1 MGFSFA
7 FGNHGVREPKL
18 QKKLLKHFH
27 VAARHIATAGR
38 QFPIT
43 ARIDIQSGIEGLL
56 NRRSEAELVGL
67 FTPNSHEPLTFAQML
82 GGPHVFADIG
92 PLQYDEM
99 DIGEAAP
106 VRCLKN
112 GLWFG
117 SDKVPFAI
125 LLASGGRFGFQ
136 AGVSVEIAVPVGEQG
151 A

>member
-1 MGFSFA
+1 MLSGKSASSRWESAFGSSSGCIRLCSQGKPTESWYQLHMGFSFA

-18 QKKLLKHFH
+18 QKKLMKHFH

-82 GGPHVFADIG
+82 GGPTS
-92 PLQYDEM
+92 LQILVLCNM
-99 DIGEAAP
+99 TRWISARP
-106 VRCLKN
+106 HP
-112 GLWFG
+112 
-117 SDKVPFAI
+117 SDA
-125 LLASGGRFGFQ
+125 
-136 AGVSVEIAVPVGEQG
+136 
-151 A
+151 